1 MHDRVTHRKAA
12 ALAAVFGIA
21 SAMCVAAETPPAKAA
36 DDPKA
41 TEQWEPEP
49 PVVSP
54 GVTDS
59 APPSDAIVLFDGHNL
74 DQWVSTNEHTPA
86 RWKVADGVITVD
98 KSAGNIETRQ
108 SFRNYQLHLEW
119 RIPKNVTGE
128 GQERGNSGVF
138 LASTGPGDAGYE
150 IQIMDSYKNKTYV
163 NGQAASV
170 YKQSAPLVNAARAP
184 GDWQSYDI
192 IWTAPTF
199 AADGAA
205 QNPGLCHRVPRRGV
219 GTGSFPSDRRD
230 HQPRQAQIQAVPG
243 SPDQTAGPRRSLA
256 TDQLPQHLGAQTGLE
271 IAFLQRALRQAD
283 FQPWG
288 REVEKSAHLERQ
300 EPPSGVDEAYG

>member
-1 MHDRVTHRKAA
+1 MHDREIHRKVA
-12 ALAAVFGIA
+12 ALGAVFGIA

-199 AADGAA
+199 AADGALKTPA
-205 QNPGLCHRVPRRGV
+205 YVTVFHDGVLVQNNFSLTGETTNRGKPRYKPYQEAPIKLQAHGDPSPPI
-219 GTGSFPSDRRD
+219 SFRNIWVRKLDS
-230 HQPRQAQIQAVPG
+230 
-243 SPDQTAGPRRSLA
+243 
-256 TDQLPQHLGAQTGLE
+256 
-271 IAFLQRALRQAD
+271 
-283 FQPWG
+283 
-288 REVEKSAHLERQ
+288 K
-300 EPPSGVDEAYG
+300 